1 MVDTSNLNKT
11 GLYQLIL
18 HRGSAFKKHLFEK
31 KHAKLTVLCEDVLVY
46 GRSIFSPHETRLRR
60 DSVRPSVPYRKMYG
74 YDSSPAGQMRS
85 TRTTFVGLPLRLIR
99 SRYLLRGRNAFTR
112 GVGSTVGTLSQ
123 KARSRPPPHRG
134 TRHSI
139 RTPHVRCNPLRRVRS
154 WRFPPER
161 NVLEGGATRPSVPRT
176 KVDAFVWLQKRP
188 VEAIVCLA

>member
-123 KARSRPPPHRG
+123 KARSRPPPTGELGIRYGHLMSAVTLCEEYGRG
-134 TRHSI
+134 ASPRSETCWRGARLDRRYPVRKSTHSFGYKSDLSK
-139 RTPHVRCNPLRRVRS
+139 PL
-154 WRFPPER
+154 F
-161 NVLEGGATRPSVPRT
+161 A
-176 KVDAFVWLQKRP
+176 
-188 VEAIVCLA
+188 